1 MNRLLHAAAA
11 GLMACCTASAAA
23 AGWNLTMADGKRVAI
38 VGDGAAD
45 PSTQVLERRNP
56 DGSLDRQFGES
67 GRVLI
72 SLGAASPG
80 PRAIRIDEAG
90 RLLIVGAALGQ
101 QGLAVPAAL
110 RLLPDG
116 RLDLGWG
123 VQGRSLVPN
132 AGADA
137 YGTDL
142 LPLPDNSLLVLGQIE
157 SNTGEQATLWR
168 LSSNGVAD
176 ESFGQS
182 GMMRATGIETS
193 QGLALQLDDDGAALI
208 GLQTLQQ
215 GLPWLEVHRWQ
226 PGQGL
231 PQRVAYQPMPVDW
244 QGPVT
249 LARRGGAWQWFDA
262 SQPITSGGVPLVAV
276 AATAVWAVSAVH
288 SATQP
293 SGSNAASEG
302 GAAWNPFSPAAAAD
316 TTSDAGSGSTASQPL
331 WLALA
336 GLALAALVGLG
347 WWRWRH
353 R

>member
-1 MNRLLHAAAA
+1 MNLLVRAAAT
-11 GLMACCTASAAA
+11 GLMACGTVVATA
-23 AGWNLTMADGKRVAI
+23 AGWNLTLPDGKRVAI
-38 VGDGAAD
+38 VADGAAD
-45 PSTQVLERRNP
+45 LSTQVLERRNP
-56 DGSLDRQFGES
+56 DGSLDRQFGGS

-72 SLGAASPG
+72 SLGASSPG
-80 PRAIRIDEAG
+80 PRSIRIDGAG

-123 VQGRSLVPN
+123 VQGRSLVPP

-137 YGTDL
+137 YGADL
-142 LPLPDNSLLVLGQIE
+142 LPLPDDSLLVLGQIE
-157 SNTGEQATLWR
+157 SSTGEQAALWR
-168 LSSNGVAD
+168 LGSNGVAD
-176 ESFGQS
+176 NSFGQN

-226 PGQGL
+226 PGQGV
-231 PQRVAYQPMPVDW
+231 PQRVAHQPMPAEW
-244 QGPVT
+244 QGPLT

-276 AATAVWAVSAVH
+276 AATAVWAPLAVNTR
-288 SATQP
+288 TQAP
-293 SGSNAASEG
+293 GDNGASEG

-316 TTSDAGSGSTASQPL
+316 ATVDAGTGPAASQPL

-336 GLALAALVGLG
+336 ALVIAALAGLG
-347 WWRWRH
+347 WWRWR
-353 R
+353 RR